1 MKKQSKRRSFVKEMC
16 KYFFFQILL
25 ILLLFGLLNKSEQ
38 YTIKD
43 LRQETID
50 VHDVEYVSYGGG
62 RRSRPKRHLELYTN
76 DNTYQYSLSFS
87 DEACGYSVE
96 DLKQKL
102 QSAPLNILVKERFL
116 YHDYIVDACNEQDIF
131 YSLND
136 YNKEMQGDRIGVWII
151 FGILELI
158 FLAFSG
164 FMIYLEYST
173 TFSRYKK
180 KKKRKK
186 NQPSKTV

>member
-1 MKKQSKRRSFVKEMC
+1 MKKQSKRRSFVKKIC

-25 ILLLFGLLNKSEQ
+25 ILLLFGLLNKTEQ
-38 YTIKD
+38 YTIED
-43 LRQETID
+43 LRQETII
-50 VHDVEYVSYGGG
+50 VRDVEYHNTGGG
-62 RRSRPKRHLELYTN
+62 KHRRIHRYLMLYTD
-76 DNTYQYSLSFS
+76 DNAYQYDLSFS
-87 DEACGYSVE
+87 DESCGYSVE

-102 QSAPLNILVKERFL
+102 RSAPLNILVKERLL
-116 YHDYIVDACNEQDIF
+116 YCDSIVDVHNEQDIF

-173 TFSRYKK
+173 MFSRYKK
-180 KKKRKK
+180 EKKRKK

>member
-1 MKKQSKRRSFVKEMC
+1 MKKQSKRRSFVKEIC

-25 ILLLFGLLNKSEQ
+25 ILLLFGMLNKTEQ

-50 VHDVEYVSYGGG
+50 VHDVEYVPRGSKSRG
-62 RRSRPKRHLELYTN
+62 RYLVLYT
-76 DNTYQYSLSFS
+76 DDHAYQYSLSLS
-87 DEACGYSVE
+87 KEACGYSVE

-116 YHDYIVDACNEQDIF
+116 YHDYIVAACNEQDIF

-136 YNKEMQGDRIGVWII
+136 YNKGMPGDRIGVWIV

-173 TFSRYKK
+173 MFSRYKK
-180 KKKRKK
+180 KKKRKE
-186 NQPSKTV
+186 NQSSKTV